1 MIKKGEFNMEIWIN
15 IVLPILSGLA
25 AAIPL
30 VIKLIEMSQKII
42 KEKNWTAVMQ
52 LVLKLMAE
60 AEENYSTGTERKE
73 YVLDSIKALQDSLNY
88 EIDLDAIGAMIDSIA
103 KASKVI
109 NVNKK

>member
-1 MIKKGEFNMEIWIN
+1 MEIWMN
-15 IVLPILSGLA
+15 IVLPIISGLI

-30 VIKLIEMSQKII
+30 VIKLVEMTQKVI

-60 AEENYSTGTERKE
+60 AEKNYSTGAERKE
-73 YVLDSIKALQDSLNY
+73 YVLGSIKALQSTLNY
-88 EIDLDAIGAMIDSIA
+88 EVDMDAIGAMIDSIIE
-103 KASKVI
+103 ASKQI